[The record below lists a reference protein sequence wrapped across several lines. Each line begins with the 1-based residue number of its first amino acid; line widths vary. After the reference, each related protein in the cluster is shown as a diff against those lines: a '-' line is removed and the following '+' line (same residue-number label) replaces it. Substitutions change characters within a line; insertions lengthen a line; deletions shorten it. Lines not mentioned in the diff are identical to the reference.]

1 MALHPAIE
9 TALAGREVIWGAPT
23 YDQAMTG
30 WEEMRRAAGEA
41 AAFNLSRME
50 VSFPGGGRVLFR
62 SLDDPDNARSKTAWG
77 FVMDEAAFCHPRAY
91 TEVILPILADT
102 GGWALLLSTPHGR
115 NWFWQE
121 WMRAKDMPDAQAWS
135 VPTLGVA
142 VEDGELVR
150 RRHPMENPD
159 FPFDEA
165 VRLWRSLPE
174 RTFRQEFLAEFL
186 EETGGVFRRVRD
198 AALAIPQTQA
208 LLGHQ
213 YAIGADWGKHED
225 FTVFAVVDL
234 TTRSCVALERLRE
247 IDYMVQIQTLQGL
260 AARFKPRRIIAERNA
275 AGEPL
280 VEHLLRLGLPVH
292 AYQATNE
299 AKRAVIEA
307 LELAFQRSDIRI
319 IPDETLCSELE
330 AFQREQLPSGLF
342 RYNAPAGQHDDCVI
356 ALALAW
362 QTVADSPVRKDF
374 KIQQPTWGRR

>member
-1 MALHPAIE
+1 
-9 TALAGREVIWGAPT
+9 
-23 YDQAMTG
+23 
-30 WEEMRRAAGEA
+30 
-41 AAFNLSRME
+41 
-50 VSFPGGGRVLFR
+50 
-62 SLDDPDNARSKTAWG
+62 
-77 FVMDEAAFCHPRAY
+77 MDEAAYCHPMAWP
-91 TEVILPILADT
+91 EVIRPLLSDT
-102 GGWALLLSTPHGR
+102 DGWALLLSTPHGR

-121 WMRAKDMPDAQAWS
+121 WMAARDHPASAAWS
-135 VPTLGVA
+135 APTLGVA

-150 RRHPMENPD
+150 RPHPMENPE
-159 FPFDEA
+159 FSFVEA
-165 VRLWRSLPE
+165 LDLYRKLPE
-174 RTFRQEFLAEFL
+174 RVFRQEFLAEFL

-198 AALAIPQTQA
+198 AAIALPQTQA
-208 LLGHQ
+208 MVGHQ

-225 FTVFAVVDL
+225 FTVYAVVDL
-234 TTRSCVALERLRE
+234 TTRSCVAIERLRE
-247 IDYMVQIQTLQGL
+247 MDYMVQIQTLQGM
-260 AARFKPRRIIAERNA
+260 AARFKPKRIIAERNA

-330 AFQREQLPSGLF
+330 AFQRERTPSGLF

-362 QTVADSPVRKDF
+362 QAVADEPLPRKIV
-374 KIQQPTWGRR
+374 KIPQPSWRSR